1 MKKNLIL
8 LVAVVVAVFT
18 FGVTYAFFT
27 YSKTSDKSNVM
38 VTGDIY
44 LVFNEGTDV
53 LSIANAMP
61 MSDANGKAQTKE
73 FEFTIV
79 GKNQSSKAITYNIY
93 FSEGDDQKNTR
104 LEEKFIKLNMTQTIG
119 STVTTVIDAKTY
131 DVWDGVTSVYQGTI
145 PANTNSE
152 VKHIYKLKMWIT
164 DSIWVSDTDA
174 GADYTTQEFNSSYQ
188 SLKVKVDAVA

>member
-53 LSIANAMP
+53 LSITNAMP

-79 GKNQSSKAITYNIY
+79 GKNQSS
-93 FSEGDDQKNTR
+93 
-104 LEEKFIKLNMTQTIG
+104 
-119 STVTTVIDAKTY
+119 
-131 DVWDGVTSVYQGTI
+131 
-145 PANTNSE
+145 
-152 VKHIYKLKMWIT
+152 
-164 DSIWVSDTDA
+164 
-174 GADYTTQEFNSSYQ
+174 
-188 SLKVKVDAVA
+188 